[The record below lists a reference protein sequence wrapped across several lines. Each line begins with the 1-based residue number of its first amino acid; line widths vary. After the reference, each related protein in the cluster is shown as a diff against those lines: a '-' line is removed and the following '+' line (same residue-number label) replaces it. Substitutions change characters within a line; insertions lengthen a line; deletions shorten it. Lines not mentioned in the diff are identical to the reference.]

1 MVAESVSGG
10 ILVTGFMPFAHHERN
25 ISQQMIEYISSDE
38 FFDYEIMT
46 SVLTVDERGSRETSE
61 RIYGGEEIS
70 AVLHLG
76 FSENAD
82 EILLERF
89 ARNQLEMKIAD
100 NSGRQV
106 SSGMISSDKLV
117 LETNAPT
124 HIIDEQLEGISGIR
138 WSEDAGGFVC
148 NETYF
153 RTLLATSSENSPI
166 VLFVHLPRESIIP
179 FSKQLRI
186 VRIICDA
193 LESTTKI

>member
-1 MVAESVSGG
+1 
-10 ILVTGFMPFAHHERN
+10 
-25 ISQQMIEYISSDE
+25 MIEYISSDE

>member
-1 MVAESVSGG
+1 VSGR
-10 ILVTGFMPFAHHERN
+10 ILVTGFMPFAHHESN
-25 ISQQMIEYISSDE
+25 ISQQMIEYISTHEISN
-38 FFDYEIMT
+38 YEIMT

-61 RIYGGEEIS
+61 RINGGEEIS

-76 FSENAD
+76 FSENTD
-82 EILLERF
+82 EILLERL

-106 SSGMISSDKLV
+106 SSGMISSNKSV
-117 LETNAPT
+117 LETNVPT

-153 RTLLATSSENSPI
+153 RTLLAASSENSPI

>member
-1 MVAESVSGG
+1 VVAESVSGG

-166 VLFVHLPRESIIP
+166 VLFVHLPRESIIS